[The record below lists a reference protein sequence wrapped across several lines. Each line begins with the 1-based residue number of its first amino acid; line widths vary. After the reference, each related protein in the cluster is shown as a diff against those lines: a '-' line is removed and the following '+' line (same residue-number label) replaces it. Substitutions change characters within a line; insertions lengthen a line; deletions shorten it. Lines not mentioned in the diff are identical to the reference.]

1 MTEKPTLPPRVATGL
16 AYALIFGLVAGTVAL
31 VAVMP
36 NVGAPTFGGS
46 WWLGFPIAVGYLVA
60 ERLLFHIEFRRE
72 AISFS
77 LSEVPTI
84 FAIAFL
90 GPIPAIAVRV
100 GASVVGIYLGA
111 RPPAIKSVFNAALF
125 AFETALAFAIVR
137 QLIDPMSPDEGSFLV
152 AAAVGT
158 AVATV
163 VGLLAVTLV
172 ISFFDGELFKN
183 LRSVVSTNLFTAT
196 VGALTGAAAVAP
208 ALFGP
213 LYGLLSLLPVI
224 GVWGA
229 LQQHGKITQRHRE
242 LVDLHA
248 FSRVLD
254 SALQLDIIAPR
265 ALGEISRIV
274 NADRVTLRLDS
285 ADGDTQ
291 QTWSLGREVHPDES
305 QPNGR
310 DSIDDGSFS
319 VPLLADSRTIGTLA
333 IAEPNRDGRFRQEDR
348 DRAQDLA
355 EQLGASIRNGL
366 LHASVERTAMHDGLT
381 GDPNRLAF
389 EQRLQ
394 HELSEPRSD
403 QLAVIVL
410 DLNQFKEVNDTLGHH
425 VGDQVLVEFAGR
437 VRSVLGSNDMLSR
450 FGGDEFAILLR
461 RDHLGDTRAV
471 AEEILTKSY
480 TPLKLDGCD
489 AVVTASIG
497 IAYVGEFDTEPAGIL
512 RRADIAMYAAKNQRM
527 GIEIYRDEIDRRTP
541 ARLSLLGDLRT
552 AIERNELQVHFQPK
566 IDLKTSTV
574 VGAEALVRWEHAE
587 RGWIAPDDFIGV
599 AEESGLI
606 RLVTEVVLNKS
617 IQRAA
622 TWHAAGHDLG
632 VAVNLSALDLH
643 DESLA
648 ERIGEQLQ
656 QHGLRA
662 NRLTLEI
669 TESALMVDTAR
680 TMRTIEALDLLGVRM
695 SLDDFGT
702 GYSSLSYLRRLPVAE
717 LKIDQSFV
725 RDLLLNVNDD
735 VIVRSTVDLG
745 HNLGLLVVAEGI
757 ENQQV
762 FDHLTSLGCD
772 IGQGYGIARPLSP
785 DRFDRWLGTTPYA
798 IAHAGETVAE
808 PHVET
813 VSSLQR
819 TPA

>member
-1 MTEKPTLPPRVATGL
+1 MSERPTLSPRVATGF
-16 AYALIFGLVAGTVAL
+16 AYLLILGLVASTVLL
-31 VAVMP
+31 VAAMP
-36 NVGAPTFGGS
+36 HANEPIFDNS
-46 WWLGFPIAVGYLVA
+46 WWIALPIAVGYWFA
-60 ERLLFHIEFRRE
+60 ERLLFQIEFRRD

-90 GPIPAIAVRV
+90 GLIPAIAVRV
-100 GASVVGIYLGA
+100 IAWVVCMCAGP
-111 RPPAIKSVFNAALF
+111 RPAAIKATFNTALF
-125 AFETALAFAIVR
+125 AFETALAFTIVR
-137 QLIDPMSPDEGSFLV
+137 QLIGTLPPEEGVFLV
-152 AAAVGT
+152 AAAVGVALTTLTGLLIVT
-158 AVATV
+158 AV
-163 VGLLAVTLV
+163 
-172 ISFFDGELFKN
+172 ISLFGGELFKN
-183 LRSVVSTNLFTAT
+183 IRAALPTNLLTAT

-213 LYGLLSLLPVI
+213 MYALLSLLPVA
-224 GVWGA
+224 GVWGV
-229 LQQHGKITQRHRE
+229 LQQHGKIAQRHRE

-254 SALQLDIIAPR
+254 TALQLDIVAPR
-265 ALGEISRIV
+265 ALDEIARIV
-274 NADRVTLRLDS
+274 NADRVTLRLDGT
-285 ADGDTQ
+285 DGHEP
-291 QTWSLGREVHPDES
+291 QTWSLGGEIDPGDLSSSGEEADD
-305 QPNGR
+305 
-310 DSIDDGSFS
+310 DSFA
-319 VPLLADSRTIGTLA
+319 VRVLADRRTIGTLA
-333 IAEPNRDGRFRQEDR
+333 MAQPNREGEFRPEDR

-381 GDPNRLAF
+381 GDPNRIAF

-394 HELSEPRSD
+394 HELDQPHNH

-425 VGDQVLVEFAGR
+425 VGDQVLVEFASR
-437 VRSVLGSNDMLSR
+437 VRSVLGTDDMLSR

-461 RDHLGDTRAV
+461 RDRLGETRAL

-497 IAYVGEFDTEPAGIL
+497 IAYVREFDTEPAGIL

-527 GIEIYRDEIDRRTP
+527 GIEIYREEIDRRTP

-566 IDLKTSTV
+566 IDLRSSTV
-574 VGAEALVRWEHAE
+574 VGAEALVRWEHPE
-587 RGWIAPDDFIGV
+587 RGWVAPDDFIGV

-622 TWHAAGHDLG
+622 TWHAAGRDLG

-648 ERIGEQLQ
+648 ERIGEQLD
-656 QHGLRA
+656 QHGLNPR
-662 NRLTLEI
+662 RLTLEI

-745 HNLGLLVVAEGI
+745 HNLDLLVVAEGI

-772 IGQGYGIARPLSP
+772 VGQGFGIARPLAP
-785 DRFDRWLGTTPYA
+785 DVFDRWLESTPYA
-798 IAHAGETVAE
+798 IAQPDETVAE
-808 PHVET
+808 PPTKT
-813 VSSLQR
+813 VSSLQQI
-819 TPA
+819 PV

>member
-1 MTEKPTLPPRVATGL
+1 MTLGL
-16 AYALIFGLVAGTVAL
+16 ATCTFLLVTT
-31 VAVMP
+31 MP
-36 NVGAPTFGGS
+36 NAGAPIFPGS
-46 WWLGFPIAVGYLVA
+46 WWLVFPIAVGYLIA
-60 ERLLFHIEFRRE
+60 DRLMFHIEFRRE

-90 GPIPAIAVRV
+90 GPVPAIAVRV
-100 GASVVGIYLGA
+100 GASLVSACVGA

-125 AFETALAFAIVR
+125 AFETAIAFAIVR
-137 QLIDPMSPDEGSFLV
+137 QLVDPMSAEEGPFLI
-152 AAAVGT
+152 AATVGT
-158 AVATV
+158 AAATV
-163 VGLLAVTLV
+163 AGLIAVTLV
-172 ISFFDGELFKN
+172 ISLFDGELFKT
-183 LRSVVSTNLFTAT
+183 LRAVASTNMVTAT
-196 VGALTGAAAVAP
+196 IGALTGAAAVAP

-213 LYGLLSLLPVI
+213 LYSLLSLLPVV

-229 LQQHGKITQRHRE
+229 LQQHGMITQRHRE
-242 LVDLHA
+242 LIDLHA

-254 SALQLDIIAPR
+254 TALQLDILAPR
-265 ALGEISRIV
+265 ALDEIARIV
-274 NADRVTLRLDS
+274 NADRVTLRLDA
-285 ADGDTQ
+285 ADGDTP
-291 QTWSLGREVHPDES
+291 QTWSLGREIDQGECS
-305 QPNGR
+305 SSG
-310 DSIDDGSFS
+310 DSSDNNLCA
-319 VPLLADSRTIGTLA
+319 VPLLADGLTIGTLS
-333 IAEPNRDGRFRQEDR
+333 IANPNREGRFRQEDR

-437 VRSVLGSNDMLSR
+437 VRSVLGDGDMLSR

-461 RDHLGDTRAV
+461 RDRLGDTRAV

-617 IQRAA
+617 IERAA

-772 IGQGYGIARPLSP
+772 IGQGFGIARPLSP
-785 DRFDRWLGTTPYA
+785 DRFEHWLGTAPYA
-798 IAHAGETVAE
+798 IAQADESVAE
-808 PHVET
+808 PAAEPI
-813 VSSLQR
+813 SSLQR